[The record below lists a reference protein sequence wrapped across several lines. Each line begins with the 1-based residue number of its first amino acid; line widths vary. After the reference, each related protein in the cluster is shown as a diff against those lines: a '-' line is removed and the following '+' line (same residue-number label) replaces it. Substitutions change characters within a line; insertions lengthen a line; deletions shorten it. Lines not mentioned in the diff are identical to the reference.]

1 MWTYV
6 EDIPMGF
13 LTSNMLETKALNL
26 IVLNVNKLIKYINTK
41 ARN

>member
-6 EDIPMGF
+6 EDILGF

-41 ARN
+41 VCS